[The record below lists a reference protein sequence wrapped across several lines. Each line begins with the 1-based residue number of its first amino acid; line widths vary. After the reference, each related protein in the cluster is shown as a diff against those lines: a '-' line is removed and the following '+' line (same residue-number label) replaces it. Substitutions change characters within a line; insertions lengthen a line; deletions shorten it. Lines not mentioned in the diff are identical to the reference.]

1 MLPHHFFY
9 RMTEPDLFLRACL
22 PLGEHEVRMVV
33 IVAGAVATI
42 LHKEA
47 VIAYHLRAL
56 GCDIAFA
63 LLGDSPRDEA
73 LAGLEVVVQALGFVG
88 LSAVAELRIGR
99 GLACAV
105 EDVVGVDE
113 VAVEVETH
121 KVRIHPLVLV
131 VHRAGTEEVGQA
143 LPDEY
148 HRVLRLVGNDVV
160 EALPLTATTLLE
172 SGFLGGELQ
181 TVGAGE
187 AVGLLEAID
196 S

>member
-1 MLPHHFFY
+1 
-9 RMTEPDLFLRACL
+9 
-22 PLGEHEVRMVV
+22 MVV
-33 IVAGAVATI
+33 VVAGTVATI

-63 LLGDSPRDEA
+63 LLGNSPRDEA

-88 LSAVAELRIGR
+88 LSAIAELRIGR
-99 GLACAV
+99 RLACAV

-121 KVRIHPLVLV
+121 KVRIHPLILV

-172 SGFLGGELQ
+172 SGFLGGEL
-181 TVGAGE
+181 
-187 AVGLLEAID
+187 
-196 S
+196 